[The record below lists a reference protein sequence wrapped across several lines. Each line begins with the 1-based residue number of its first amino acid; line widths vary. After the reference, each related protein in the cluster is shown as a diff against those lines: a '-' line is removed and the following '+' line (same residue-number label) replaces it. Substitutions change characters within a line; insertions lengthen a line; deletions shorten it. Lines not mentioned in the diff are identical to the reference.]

1 MRTDE
6 LPRRW
11 LILLGAFGA
20 VALLNEAVLLP
31 AVRRASTDDVGFLYV
46 TLKFVLLPGAAFA
59 LLIAGLVELL
69 RARTPSQRFVGSL
82 GLGLGL
88 LYLAQLWWRPLPW
101 FAGP

>member
-6 LPRRW
+6 LPRSW

-31 AVRRASTDDVGFLYV
+31 AARRTSTDDVGFLYV
-46 TLKFVLLPGAAFA
+46 TLKFVLLPGAALA
-59 LLIAGLVELL
+59 LLIAGLVQLL
-69 RARTPSQRFVGSL
+69 RARTPGQRVMGSL
-82 GLGLGL
+82 GLGFGL